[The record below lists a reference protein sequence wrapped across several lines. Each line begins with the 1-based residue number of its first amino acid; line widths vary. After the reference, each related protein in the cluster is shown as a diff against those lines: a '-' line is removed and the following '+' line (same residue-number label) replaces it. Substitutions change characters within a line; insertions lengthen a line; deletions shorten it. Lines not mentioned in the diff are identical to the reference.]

1 MTSLKIN
8 VKINKSEFIMINFYV
23 VATPIGNYEDI
34 TLRALNI
41 LKDVDFIVCEE
52 EKEYKKLFGILGIKE
67 KKYIL
72 CNEHNENEAIEI
84 ILPLLKNGEKGALI
98 SDCGTPLF
106 EDPGFK
112 LIKEIRKNNHKIT
125 ALPGANSIITALSLS
140 PFKIK
145 DFYYAGR
152 LSQKTEDK
160 NREIPRLLKRDEAI
174 IIIDTPYRLMN
185 IISLLKKFDNN
196 RKIFLSYNL
205 TMKDEEL
212 IWGKPDIVEKE
223 IIKKNIKKGEFVV
236 IIEPKYDK
244 KVF

>member
-1 MTSLKIN
+1 
-8 VKINKSEFIMINFYV
+8 MIHFYI
-23 VATPIGNYEDI
+23 VATPIGNYDDI
-34 TLRALNI
+34 TLRAINV
-41 LKDVDFIVCEE
+41 LKEVDFIVCEE
-52 EKEYKKLFGILGIKE
+52 EKEYKRLFGILGIKE

-72 CNEHNENEAIEI
+72 CNEHNENEAIKI

-112 LIKEIRKNNHKIT
+112 LIKEIRKNNYKIT
-125 ALPGANSIITALSLS
+125 ALPGANSIINALSLS

-160 NREIPRLLKRDEAI
+160 NKEISKLLKREEAI

-205 TMKDEEL
+205 TMEDEEL
-212 IWGKPDIVEKE
+212 IWGKPDFVEKE
-223 IIKKNIKKGEFVV
+223 IIKKNIKKGEFVI
-236 IIEPKYDK
+236 IIEPKI
-244 KVF
+244 

>member
-1 MTSLKIN
+1 MLKI
-8 VKINKSEFIMINFYV
+8 IKSEFEMVNFYI

-41 LKDVDFIVCEE
+41 LKEVDFIVCEE

-72 CNEHNENEAIEI
+72 CNEHNEIEAIQI
-84 ILPLLKNGEKGALI
+84 ILPLLKNGEIGALI

-106 EDPGFK
+106 EDPGFR

-125 ALPGANSIITALSLS
+125 ALPGANSIITAISLS

-152 LSQKTEDK
+152 LSRKTEEK
-160 NREIPRLLKRDEAI
+160 NKEISKLLKREESI
-174 IIIDTPYRLMN
+174 IIIDTPYRLMS
-185 IISLLKKFDNN
+185 IISLIKMFDNN

-212 IWGKPDIVEKE
+212 IWGKSDFVEKE
-223 IIKKNIKKGEFVV
+223 VIKKNIKKGEFVI
-236 IIEPKYDK
+236 IIEPKYEK
-244 KVF
+244 KSLLNK

>member
-1 MTSLKIN
+1 
-8 VKINKSEFIMINFYV
+8 MIHFYI
-23 VATPIGNYEDI
+23 VATPIGNYDDI
-34 TLRALNI
+34 TLRAINV
-41 LKDVDFIVCEE
+41 LKEVDFIVCEE
-52 EKEYKKLFGILGIKE
+52 EKEYKRLFGILGIKE

-112 LIKEIRKNNHKIT
+112 LIKEIRKNNYKIT
-125 ALPGANSIITALSLS
+125 ALPGANSIINALSLS

-160 NREIPRLLKRDEAI
+160 NKEISKLLKREEAI

-205 TMKDEEL
+205 TMEDEEL
-212 IWGKPDIVEKE
+212 IWGKPDFVEKE
-223 IIKKNIKKGEFVV
+223 TIKKNIKKGEFVI
-236 IIEPKYDK
+236 IIEPKI
-244 KVF
+244 